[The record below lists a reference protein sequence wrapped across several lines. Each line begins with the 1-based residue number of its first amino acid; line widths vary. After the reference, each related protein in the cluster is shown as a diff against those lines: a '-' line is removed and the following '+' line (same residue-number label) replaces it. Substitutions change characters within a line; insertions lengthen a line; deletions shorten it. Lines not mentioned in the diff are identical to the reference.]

1 MLLQSKLC
9 SCFFRCV
16 GRTKLMQEYLFC
28 SSLQYPC
35 SVAGCFQYEF
45 LMCLL
50 ISVMILAVLHRGD
63 RPQAWR
69 YIQSCFSG
77 FEVSWAVRI
86 ANVRDSILWASTMA
100 KGWALNFWAARRAL
114 PHLSWLSIQ
123 FIPYRKFWLRIF
135 WLFKRWLMES

>member
-69 YIQSCFSG
+69 SNPEKQLWMLGVLSSKNRKCEG
-77 FEVSWAVRI
+77 QHPVSQHNGQRLSSELLSSKKSTPASVLAI
-86 ANVRDSILWASTMA
+86 HSI
-100 KGWALNFWAARRAL
+100 
-114 PHLSWLSIQ
+114 HSIQ
-123 FIPYRKFWLRIF
+123 EVLTENILVI
-135 WLFKRWLMES
+135 